1 MAITDLLGEGQPIS
15 VHPLAT
21 LCISYYFPAN
31 VPLFRC
37 TETRLLLPA
46 ECGLVALCMR
56 RRSVQGHTGVVNSC
70 CISRTGNLVASGSDD
85 GFVKL
90 WDPRVRRSVAEFM
103 NQYQVTAVCL
113 SRDDQQVMS
122 GGIDNDIKVFDVR
135 KLDIAYTMTG
145 HKDTVTGEW
154 GVGPTVVF
162 LSLLHASQR
171 NNVARSG
178 D

>member
-1 MAITDLLGEGQPIS
+1 ME
-15 VHPLAT
+15 
-21 LCISYYFPAN
+21 
-31 VPLFRC
+31 VPLS
-37 TETRLLLPA
+37 A
-46 ECGLVALCMR
+46 DWSALCTR
-56 RRSVQGHTGVVNSC
+56 RWPGQGHTGVVNSC
-70 CISRTGNLVASGSDD
+70 SISRTGNLVASGSDD

-154 GVGPTVVF
+154 GVGPTGGIP
-162 LSLLHASQR
+162 LSCPSPPGNL
-171 NNVARSG
+171 
-178 D
+178 

>member
-1 MAITDLLGEGQPIS
+1 
-15 VHPLAT
+15 
-21 LCISYYFPAN
+21 
-31 VPLFRC
+31 
-37 TETRLLLPA
+37 
-46 ECGLVALCMR
+46 MR